1 MIDRDEDRMN
11 PNPSSSGRDDATAVS
26 GQGLGPAPA
35 PTDSHNASLTDA
47 SGPAD
52 VTVVRAAPSASTVND
67 MAAPNSFGKYDLLGE
82 LARGGM
88 GVVYRAR
95 QHGLD
100 RTVALKMILGTGV
113 DHETAQ
119 RFLQEARAAAA
130 LDHPNVVPIYDTGE
144 ANGRPYFT
152 MALIDGPNLRGFVD
166 ARGALPIPALV
177 ALFAQI
183 VAGVAHAHRHG
194 IIHRDLKPA
203 NVLIDRDG
211 RPRVTDFGLAKRA
224 SADSQLT
231 TTGQVLGTPQYMAP
245 EQARGRPDQVG
256 PPADV
261 YALGAILYF
270 LLAGRPPFLGESLT
284 DLLLKVVSDAPV
296 PPRILRPDV
305 PAELEAL
312 CLRCLAKRPDDR
324 FANAQALADELAP
337 IAERCIGASSSLSP
351 SLARVGLAQT
361 NAGPV
366 GTVPE
371 LRAVAESGSAMSN
384 SLPAPAP
391 RAPHPNRL
399 PLFIGAGVA
408 AVLLVAV
415 IGYAATR
422 GKDKKD
428 DTAKHEPPAAAPTT
442 TAPAGLPP
450 GPPPG
455 PPGPPPFPP
464 PFVPP
469 DVPPKKNP
477 DPAPPVND
485 ADKHVWPDA
494 TRADFGLKVELVA
507 PTARKDGEGFIR
519 MTAGSTMSVRLKAEK
534 NCRVAVWVLD
544 PSGHPTRLF
553 PNDDDPDDRLTAG
566 KERVVPGND
575 RYVLETTVTEGT
587 GLERLRV
594 IATTGEP
601 PAYPSGTKVGRF
613 TVYTGPERER
623 LASTIRGVVIKK
635 STPGAP
641 AGAEVAEVAEVE
653 LRFRVSK

>member
-1 MIDRDEDRMN
+1 MIDRDEDRMI
-11 PNPSSSGRDDATAVS
+11 PNSPSPARDGDETAAS
-26 GQGLGPAPA
+26 GQGLGHTPA
-35 PTDSHNASLTDA
+35 DSRSHNASLTEA
-47 SGPAD
+47 SGPTD
-52 VTVVRAAPSASTVND
+52 VTVVRVAPSASTVGE
-67 MAAPNSFGKYDLLGE
+67 MAAPNKFGQYELLGE
-82 LARGGM
+82 IARGGM

-166 ARGALPIPALV
+166 ARGVLAVPV
-177 ALFAQI
+177 AVGLFAQI
-183 VAGVAHAHRHG
+183 VAGVAHAHKHG
-194 IIHRDLKPA
+194 IVHRDLKPA

-224 SADSQLT
+224 TADSNLT

-245 EQARGRPDQVG
+245 EQARGRPDEVG

-270 LLAGRPPFLGESLT
+270 LFAGRPPFLGESLT

-296 PPRILRPDV
+296 PPRTLRPDV
-305 PAELEAL
+305 PADLEAL
-312 CLRCLAKRPDDR
+312 CLRCLAKRPGDR
-324 FANAQALADELAP
+324 FANAQALADALAP
-337 IAERCIGASSSLSP
+337 VAERYFGTSSNLSEP
-351 SLARVGLAQT
+351 LARVGLAQT
-361 NAGPV
+361 SGP
-366 GTVPE
+366 GSLSE
-371 LRAVAESGSAMSN
+371 LPAVAGSGSAMSN
-384 SLPAPAP
+384 SFPFPGTAAPK
-391 RAPHPNRL
+391 PNRL
-399 PLFIGAGVA
+399 PLFVGAGIA

-422 GKDKKD
+422 GKNQN
-428 DTAKHEPPAAAPTT
+428 DTAKHEPPPTAE
-442 TAPAGLPP
+442 APAPNPVPP
-450 GPPPG
+450 NTTPAPNPPQTPAPDSRNPDGPPTKEG
-455 PPGPPPFPP
+455 
-464 PFVPP
+464 
-469 DVPPKKNP
+469 
-477 DPAPPVND
+477 
-485 ADKHVWPDA
+485 DKHAWPA
-494 TRADFGLKVELVA
+494 ASRADFGLKVELVA
-507 PTARKDGEGFIR
+507 PTARKDGEGLIQ
-519 MTAGSTMSVRLKAEK
+519 MTARSTMSVHLKAEK
-534 NCRVAVWVLD
+534 DCRVSVWVLD

-575 RYVLETTVTEGT
+575 KYVLETTATEGA
-587 GLERLRV
+587 GVERLRV

-601 PAYPSGTKVGRF
+601 PAYPAGTKVGRF
-613 TVYTGPERER
+613 TVYAGPEGER
-623 LASTIRGVVIKK
+623 LASSIRGVVLKK
-635 STPGAP
+635 ATPGAP
-641 AGAEVAEVAEVE
+641 SGAVAEVE